1 MSIDSNAYH
10 DKRGILCP
18 EHLTLETS
26 LVFLGLGFGGFEM
39 ENKEGTKPERSNKK
53 TSKKGRNPRPKDDE
67 KRQRSTSQRNAGQR
81 GTKQRSAR
89 EKSIREV
96 KRREREEVFYEEEI
110 LGDDYL
116 EDDFA
121 DSDAEYLE
129 EDSHRN
135 RQDPWRRESNRR
147 GKRASAGKK
156 RSGGIGTF
164 IGIIFFLFAFGA
176 VIAGGYIL
184 LDGFMSE
191 RPIATPTA
199 IEPTAD
205 FDWYFRIS
213 GPEDLGIV
221 INNQVMREEEDR
233 GMGGRIFDGEVYLDL
248 SVINRQ
254 LNGRFYWDAV
264 EQLLIHTLPYGS
276 IVVSPETHEYTDH
289 GESRSENFNIIRME
303 GENPFVALAFIQR
316 FANIEYSF
324 YEEPSRV
331 VLTTQWGERS
341 VTNITSDAVVRWF
354 AGPESDIVTGVES
367 GEEVFFLE
375 EEGYWRKI
383 ATFDGFLGYVLSTEI
398 DEIRLETFERA
409 FQEPV
414 FTQIVREGPINVSW
428 DNDLNHYTIGE
439 ALARAQ
445 GLTAVAPMWL
455 SIADT
460 DGNIDSTG
468 TIEYVQIA
476 HQAGVEVWVVLR
488 DFHGGISSYNET
500 YQVLSRTSSRRQI
513 IEQTVAET
521 LRLGAD
527 GINLDLELVPFEA
540 GAHFVQF
547 VREMSVEARSN
558 GLVLSVANFYPLEWR
573 LFMNLSEQ
581 ARVVDYIIL
590 MGYDEH
596 GYGGGRTVGPVAS
609 FDFVR
614 NGIESSLRE
623 VPANMLINAL
633 PFYSRL
639 WYVVPMTE
647 EEIAQGDG
655 QTNHISSVALGLD
668 LSTLVMLNSGV
679 EMEWDPI
686 TRMYYAQWEDPY
698 GAFRGWL
705 VGAGAL
711 TGELLYPSG
720 GIYRM
725 WLEDERSLR
734 EKLQVMRD
742 FNLAGVGSWQL
753 GLDSAQVWEW
763 IGEFY

>member
-1 MSIDSNAYH
+1 
-10 DKRGILCP
+10 
-18 EHLTLETS
+18 
-26 LVFLGLGFGGFEM
+26 M
-39 ENKEGTKPERSNKK
+39 ENKEVTTLERANKK
-53 TSKKGRNPRPKDDE
+53 VSEKGRSSRPRDDK
-67 KRQRSTSQRNAGQR
+67 KRQRSTSQRSVGQR
-81 GTKQRSAR
+81 STKQRSAR
-89 EKSIREV
+89 EKSIREG
-96 KRREREEVFYEEEI
+96 KRREREELFYEEEI
-110 LGDDYL
+110 LEDDYL

-129 EDSHRN
+129 DNHRN
-135 RQDPWRRESNRR
+135 RQDPWRRESSRR
-147 GKRASAGKK
+147 SRRASAGKK
-156 RSGGIGTF
+156 RSGGIGTL
-164 IGIIFFLFAFGA
+164 IGIIFFLFVFAA
-176 VIAGGYIL
+176 VLAGGYIL
-184 LDGFMSE
+184 LDGFLSE

-199 IEPTAD
+199 VEPTAD

-233 GMGGRIFDGEVYLDL
+233 GMGGRIVDGEIYLDL
-248 SVINRQ
+248 SVVNRQ
-254 LNGRFYWDAV
+254 LNGRFYWDAI

-276 IVVSPETHEYTDH
+276 IVVSPETREYTDH
-289 GESRSENFNIIRME
+289 GEPRSENFNIIRME
-303 GENPFVALAFIQR
+303 GENPFVALAFVQR
-316 FANIEYSF
+316 FANIEYTF
-324 YEEPSRV
+324 YEEPNRV

-354 AGPESDIVTGVES
+354 AGPESDVVTGVES
-367 GEEVFFLE
+367 GEEVFFIE

-383 ATFDGFLGYVLSTEI
+383 ATFDGLIGYVLSTEI
-398 DEIRLETFERA
+398 DEIRQETFNRE

-414 FTQIVREGPINVSW
+414 FTRIVREGPINMSW
-428 DNDLNHYTIGE
+428 DNMHDSYNVGE

-455 SIADT
+455 SVADT

-468 TIEYVQIA
+468 TVEYVQVA
-476 HQAGVEVWVVLR
+476 HQAGVEVWVTLR

-500 YQVLSRTSSRRQI
+500 YDVLSRTSSRRQM
-513 IEQTVAET
+513 IEQTIAET
-521 LRLGAD
+521 LRLGAE
-527 GINLDLELVPFEA
+527 GINVDFELVVPEA
-540 GAHFVQF
+540 GEHFIQF
-547 VREMSVEARSN
+547 IRELSVEARTN
-558 GLVLSVANFYPLEWR
+558 GLVLSVANFFPLPWY
-573 LFMNLSEQ
+573 LHYNLSEQ

-596 GYGGGRTVGPVAS
+596 GYGGGRTAGPVAS
-609 FDFVR
+609 YDFVR
-614 NGIESSLRE
+614 EGIEMALRQ
-623 VPANMLINAL
+623 VPADMLINAL

-639 WYVVPMTE
+639 WYIVPMTE

-655 QTNHISSVALGLD
+655 HTTHVSSIAPGLD
-668 LSTLVMLNSGV
+668 LSTLIMLNSGV

-711 TGELLYPSG
+711 TEELLYPSG

-734 EKLQVMRD
+734 EKLQVMRE

-753 GLDSAQVWEW
+753 GLDNAQVWEW